1 MPQPTL
7 AAFFY
12 CDFRKAEA
20 HDPTNILGSLVAQI
34 CSQTGASYDELEAAF
49 DHSRH
54 SNKRPS
60 IALLKDMLCLLSASR
75 RIILLVDAID
85 ECVQRKEL
93 LSSMA
98 YLQSLGK
105 NISIFLTSR
114 HELDIQDALASFEL
128 IQMEGWTREVDED
141 IKTYIDHRLQ
151 TDRSLLRLKPSVRD
165 EISVCL
171 HERSCGM

>member
-1 MPQPTL
+1 
-7 AAFFY
+7 
-12 CDFRKAEA
+12 
-20 HDPTNILGSLVAQI
+20 
-34 CSQTGASYDELEAAF
+34 
-49 DHSRH
+49 
-54 SNKRPS
+54 
-60 IALLKDMLCLLSASR
+60 
-75 RIILLVDAID
+75 
-85 ECVQRKEL
+85 
-93 LSSMA
+93 MA

-128 IQMEGWTREVDED
+128 VQMEGWTREVDED

-165 EISVCL
+165 EISACL